1 MIYLPWTIGSFC
13 SIFGCMKNIY
23 LIFVY
28 SFVRYENTVRLKI
41 FLPSSILPWYYYFQ
55 PCHIVKKVAETVGI
69 YNLTINAL
77 PDDLPWEWYKLLEII
92 NWYQENYT
100 IISLCIYRGKE
111 MRLKMYFLRASYKS
125 PQMFLAGYFIGA
137 SDRWSRW
144 NKKMVC
150 SSPSS
155 SFFLFKNF
163 LV

>member
-1 MIYLPWTIGSFC
+1 MYEKYISYLC
-13 SIFGCMKNIY
+13 IFLC
-23 LIFVY
+23 
-28 SFVRYENTVRLKI
+28 TVRKYSTFKNFLAI
-41 FLPSSILPWYYYFQ
+41 FYTSLILLFSIVPY
-55 PCHIVKKVAETVGI
+55 CKKVAETVGI

-150 SSPSS
+150 STPSS
-155 SFFLFKNF
+155 FSLFKNF